1 MIDYSSQ
8 PTQNMKPAPS
18 WEQRLTGVTFGGL
31 QLSFNSLHLRQLLRF
46 RQELEGK
53 AVLVPGF
60 ANFPEAMWL
69 ATNGVHVTGIDRSLE
84 GCAEYHRHWEGKKN
98 SATGTLEILQ
108 GDIRN
113 DINTFKHTRF
123 DAVISELLIH
133 IFPQNEQDLLLS
145 EFRRIIKPRGLLILT
160 ALAKG
165 DRNFPHSSNLVATQA
180 LVSKFEQEGWQ
191 IEEASEYEQ
200 GGSHSHANGDRHDFA
215 HRIVFFCARNGT

>member
-1 MIDYSSQ
+1 MFHYS
-8 PTQNMKPAPS
+8 PRTTQNMKPASS

-31 QLSFNSLHLRQLLRF
+31 QLSFDSLHLQQLLRF
-46 RQELEGK
+46 RQELTGK
-53 AVLVPGF
+53 TVLVPGF

-84 GCAEYHRHWEGKKN
+84 GCAEYHRHWEVKKN

-113 DINTFKHTRF
+113 HINTFKHTRF

-133 IFPQNEQDLLLS
+133 IFPKNEQDLLLS
-145 EFRRIIKPRGLLILT
+145 EFRRIINPGGLLILT

-165 DRNFPHSSNLVATQA
+165 DRNFPHCSDLVATQA

-200 GGSHSHANGDRHDFA
+200 GGSHSHVNGDRHDFP
-215 HRIVFFCARNGT
+215 HRIVFFCARNST